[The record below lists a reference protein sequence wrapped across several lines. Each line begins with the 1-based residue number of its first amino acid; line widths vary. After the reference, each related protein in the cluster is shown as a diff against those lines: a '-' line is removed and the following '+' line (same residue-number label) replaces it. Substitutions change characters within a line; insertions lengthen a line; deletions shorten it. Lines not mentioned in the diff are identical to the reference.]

1 MDEQQE
7 RQTQG
12 ADGPGDA
19 QLTSPADDSA
29 GPIDQP
35 NPGTWT
41 GDDGSDLETRRRVL
55 KGMIRIA
62 YGAFA
67 LAFALPALAIR
78 TLSLEEKVVAA
89 GDALVYATGDRTGQ
103 PVNIAD
109 VSPGDG
115 VQVFPNGKTDNPNNL
130 VELVRLS
137 DADAVE
143 SFAAYSAICTHL
155 GCTVNAAL
163 EGDGNIMCPCHG
175 SVFDPANGAAVLSG
189 PAGRPLPAL
198 PIRLETD
205 GTLAVAGDF
214 DGPVGPQ

>member
-1 MDEQQE
+1 MVEQQE
-7 RQTQG
+7 RQPQG
-12 ADGPGDA
+12 VHGPTDSP
-19 QLTSPADDSA
+19 LTSPAPYAA
-29 GPIDQP
+29 GP
-35 NPGTWT
+35 
-41 GDDGSDLETRRRVL
+41 DDELATRRRVL

-67 LAFALPALAIR
+67 LAFAIPALAIK

-115 VQVFPNGKTDNPNNL
+115 VQVFPNGKSDNPNNL

-155 GCTVNAAL
+155 GCTVNAKL
-163 EGDGNIMCPCHG
+163 EGDGHIMCPCHG